1 MKENKTNKIRNKNLL
16 IVLCFVFIVICLSVC
31 VYLPLSNAAF
41 ENHLKNVEHQKMQ
54 TTTVSLTHT
63 LKQIA
68 SVAHYYATL
77 NIYSAVKDSGY
88 YSRNKLIN
96 QIDSSLI
103 ITNSI
108 ETLTIKNGDSYIGSK
123 MNMYPDSSV
132 KDPEVLN
139 KKFYGFFENLGVYD
153 VSNCGYQ
160 YNLYLK
166 ISAEPDTNI
175 MNDVFIGVDT
185 GKFANVVFPEESY
198 RKQFLVDDTGRVI
211 VSSDASLT
219 NHVLKDIYS
228 QNVFS
233 PDSSEESRIIK
244 TKQGKYIF
252 TVSKLQELDL
262 YIVNAVEM
270 NAYSDYVFENI
281 CNELLFGLILFFGIS
296 LIAVFVFHIMYKPI
310 KRIIDCVDT
319 YQILVPDGKTD
330 EIEYI
335 NSKFRILATENE
347 ELTQTVEDKIYELRK
362 QQIMALQTQICPHFM
377 YNTLDALNWIAYRE
391 LQKFDNPISNALNGT
406 ADVLQAGLDI
416 NTIFNTIQEEIEIT
430 QKYIYILG
438 IRYESTFNFVWDV
451 EPELLNCIILKMCM
465 QPIIENTVVHAFDE
479 VSKEAKITIT
489 IRREAENIKIVIAD
503 NGCGIDNDLLQE
515 IRSNMNCFINP
526 PNKCIGLRNV
536 NRRLKLLYGESY
548 GLELQSTSG
557 EGTRCSFMVPYDN
570 TYIPVID
577 NENLIGGKYETEEN
591 NN

>member
-1 MKENKTNKIRNKNLL
+1 MKENKIRKKNLL

-41 ENHLKNVEHQKMQ
+41 ENHLKNVEYQKTQ

-63 LKQIA
+63 LKQIT
-68 SVAHYYATL
+68 SVAHYYSTL
-77 NIYSAVKDSGY
+77 NIYSAINDSGY
-88 YSRNKLIN
+88 YGRKTLIQ
-96 QIDSSLI
+96 QIDSSLL
-103 ITNSI
+103 ITNCI
-108 ETLTIKNGDSYIGSK
+108 EALTIKNGDTYIGSR
-123 MNMYPDSSV
+123 MSTYPDASV
-132 KDPEVLN
+132 MDPEVLN
-139 KKFYGFFENLGVYD
+139 KKFYGYFENLGVYD

-166 ISAEPDTNI
+166 ISAEPNTNI

-185 GKFANVVFPEESY
+185 MKFAKVVFPEENY
-198 RKQFLVDDTGRVI
+198 RRQFLVDDSGRI
-211 VSSDASLT
+211 IFSSDDSLT
-219 NHVLKDIYS
+219 GYVVDEIYGET
-228 QNVFS
+228 VFS
-233 PDSSEESRIIK
+233 LNDSEKSRMINTK
-244 TKQGKYIF
+244 TGKYIF
-252 TVSKLQELDL
+252 TVSKLQDLDL
-262 YIVNAVEM
+262 YIVNVVQM
-270 NAYSDYVFENI
+270 KAYSDYVVENI
-281 CNELLFGLILFFGIS
+281 RNEILFGLIIFFGIS

-310 KRIIDCVDT
+310 KRIIDCVDA

-330 EIEYI
+330 EIDYI

-347 ELTQTVEDKIYELRK
+347 ELTQTVKDKIYELRQ

-430 QKYIYILG
+430 KKYIYILG
-438 IRYESTFNFVWDV
+438 IRYQSTFNFIWDV
-451 EPELLNCIILKMCM
+451 EPELLNCIILKMCI

-489 IRREAENIKIVIAD
+489 IRREAENIKIVISD
-503 NGCGIDNDLLQE
+503 NGCGINNDLLQE

-526 PNKCIGLRNV
+526 PNRCIGLRNV

-548 GLELQSTSG
+548 GLELQSTPG
-557 EGTRCSFMVPYDN
+557 EGTQCSFMVPYDN

-591 NN
+591 SN